1 MFRSR
6 EERDFDRA
14 IHGTTF
20 LPVLFLFK
28 IFFYERRVFHS
39 FPRHLRNAFD
49 RGQTNYARV
58 TGKER
63 ERERKETRLA
73 IVTIEIIST
82 RENSFGK
89 LFQFARS
96 LRERD
101 PAFLPH
107 SFENRG

>member
-1 MFRSR
+1 MSDVFFTRFQGIR
-6 EERDFDRA
+6 
-14 IHGTTF
+14 GT
-20 LPVLFLFK
+20 LLIV
-28 IFFYERRVFHS
+28 
-39 FPRHLRNAFD
+39 
-49 RGQTNYARV
+49 ARLIMLASLE
-58 TGKER
+58 KR
-63 ERERKETRLA
+63 ERERKETRMA